1 MEWRNVKP
9 DEDIRYLNNIYE
21 SFDDSFIGRMEY
33 INGDFVNSD
42 YVGQM
47 NQCNDLKV
55 IFQRSIR
62 FLTVWEDF
70 DPYIDEQF
78 LIIV

>member
-1 MEWRNVKP
+1 
-9 DEDIRYLNNIYE
+9 
-21 SFDDSFIGRMEY
+21 MEY

>member
-33 INGDFVNSD
+33 ISGDFVNSD